1 MWGMLPTFF
10 CSTPSPRRGVKDEL
24 EGVVTKALDAVGYD
38 LIELRKGGTKSRLLI
53 EVRIDRRDGSAVTID
68 DCATASRAVEALLDG
83 SSFVPENYELQVS
96 SPGEREIRTPTE
108 WRRFV
113 GQWANILSP
122 DFGGRFEARIVA
134 IKNGDDDAVIVLAQ
148 EGIKGRKAPEK
159 RIPLTAVKE
168 ARLAF
173 HL

>member
-10 CSTPSPRRGVKDEL
+10 CSRTSPRRGVKQEL
-24 EGVVTKALDAVGYD
+24 EDVVTKAVDAVGYD
-38 LIELRKGGTKSRLLI
+38 LVELRKGGTKSRLLI
-53 EVRIDRRDGSAVTID
+53 EVRIDRRDGTEVTVD
-68 DCATASRAVEALLDG
+68 DCVKASRAVEAMLDG
-83 SSFVPENYELQVS
+83 GPLVPENYELQVS
-96 SPGEREIRTPTE
+96 SPGERALRTPGD

-113 GQWANILSP
+113 GRWANILSP
-122 DFGGRFEARIVA
+122 DFGGRFEAQ
-134 IKNGDDDAVIVLAQ
+134 IKEVGEDDVLVVLDD
-148 EGIKGRKAPEK
+148 KKKTEK

>member
-10 CSTPSPRRGVKDEL
+10 CSTPSPRLGVKDEL
-24 EGVVTKALDAVGYD
+24 EIVVEKQLDSIGYD
-38 LIELRKGGTKSRLLI
+38 LVELRKGGTKSRLLI
-53 EVRIDRRDGSAVTID
+53 EVRIDKRDWSAVTVA
-68 DCATASRAVEALLDG
+68 DCATASRAVEAVLDG
-83 SSFVPENYELQVS
+83 GSLVPENYELQVS
-96 SPGEREIRTPTE
+96 SPGERALRTAAE

-113 GQWANILSP
+113 GRWASILSP

-134 IKNGDDDAVIVLAQ
+134 LEGGDDEATVVV
-148 EGIKGRKAPEK
+148 EESRGRKSLEK
-159 RIPLTAVKE
+159 RIPLAAVKE

>member
-10 CSTPSPRRGVKDEL
+10 CSKPSPRRGVKDEL
-24 EGVVTKALDAVGYD
+24 EGVVEKELDSIGYD
-38 LIELRKGGTKSRLLI
+38 LVELRKGGTKSRLLI
-53 EVRIDRRDGSAVTID
+53 EVRIDKRDGSAVTVA
-68 DCATASRAVEALLDG
+68 DCAIASRAVEAVLEGG
-83 SSFVPENYELQVS
+83 SLVPENYELQVS
-96 SPGEREIRTPTE
+96 SPGERVLRTVAE
-108 WRRFV
+108 WRRFT

-122 DFGGRFEARIVA
+122 DFGGRFEARILA
-134 IKNGDDDAVIVLAQ
+134 LEGEDGDAVVVVEEKQGKKSL
-148 EGIKGRKAPEK
+148 EK